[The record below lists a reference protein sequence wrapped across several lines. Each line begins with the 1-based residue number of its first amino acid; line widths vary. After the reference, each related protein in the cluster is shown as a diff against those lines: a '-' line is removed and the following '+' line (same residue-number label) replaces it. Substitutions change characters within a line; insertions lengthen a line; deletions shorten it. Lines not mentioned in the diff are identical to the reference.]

1 MNIYRPIIAFL
12 VAVLV
17 VPLFTAVYSYP
28 GPSGDGGYLIGVLY
42 SAVISFNGVFLLGLP
57 AYLFLRAMKWTA
69 FWIAPLVGFMVAAI
83 AWSVLALWLGLAVGQ
98 GLAFSRLLSADS
110 VRFLLWPIGP
120 LGAAVGALLWLIG
133 RPDRTFD

>member
-1 MNIYRPIIAFL
+1 
-12 VAVLV
+12 
-17 VPLFTAVYSYP
+17 
-28 GPSGDGGYLIGVLY
+28 
-42 SAVISFNGVFLLGLP
+42 
-57 AYLFLRAMKWTA
+57 
-69 FWIAPLVGFMVAAI
+69 LVGFMVAAI